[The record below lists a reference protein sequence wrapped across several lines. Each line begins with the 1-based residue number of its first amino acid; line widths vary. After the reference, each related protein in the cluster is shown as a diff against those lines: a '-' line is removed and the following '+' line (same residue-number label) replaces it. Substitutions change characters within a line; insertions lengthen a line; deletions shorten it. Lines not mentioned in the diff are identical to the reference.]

1 MARTVNIHYFAF
13 IRYIL
18 TIESED
24 DFNEFMDNIVDK
36 STPSHI
42 AAYEALKANLFRM
55 NLFAE
60 SNIVFYFFVL
70 RIG

>member
-1 MARTVNIHYFAF
+1 MTRIVNIHCFAR

-42 AAYEALKANLFRM
+42 AAYEALKQNLFRM
-55 NLFAE
+55 DLFKE
-60 SNIVFYFFVL
+60 SSNNYILLYFST
-70 RIG
+70 